1 MFTGIIE
8 TLGTIKSI
16 GSRGE
21 GKVLQISCDLD
32 LSETKIGDSIAVN
45 GACLT
50 AISIDN
56 HIGKHIGKQ
65 SFKVDMAPE
74 TVQRT
79 TFKHLGFKYLGIG
92 SKVNIERAMKL
103 GSRVDGHL
111 VSGHIDGTG
120 TIASIEKK
128 SNALILTVKIA
139 PELGRD
145 MIEKG
150 SLAVDGISLT
160 INQCSDIQFQVSIIP
175 HTAAITTIGFKKP
188 GDEVN
193 IETDMIGKYIKQF
206 MSRGRVSKNDAAPQ
220 KADGVSMALLAQNG
234 FL

>member
-8 TLGTIKSI
+8 ALGTIKAIESK
-16 GSRGE
+16 GE
-21 GKVLQISCDLD
+21 GKVLRISCDLD
-32 LSETKIGDSIAVN
+32 LSETGIGDSIAVN

-50 AISIDN
+50 AVSVD
-56 HIGKHIGKQ
+56 KQ

-79 TFKHLGFKYLGIG
+79 TFKHLAIG
-92 SKVNIERAMKL
+92 SRVNIERALKL
-103 GSRVDGHL
+103 SNRIDGHL

-120 TIASIEKK
+120 TIISIERK
-128 SNALILTVKIA
+128 SNALILKIKVA
-139 PELGRD
+139 QEMGQD

-150 SLAVDGISLT
+150 SVAVEGISLT
-160 INQCSDIQFQVSIIP
+160 INQILDRGSDQEFQVSIIP
-175 HTAAITTIGFKKP
+175 HTAAITTIGLKRP

-193 IETDMIGKYIKQF
+193 IETDMIGKYIKQIIT
-206 MSRGRVSKNDAAPQ
+206 RGSAFKNDAGSGKDA
-220 KADGVSMALLAQNG
+220 GISMALLAKNG